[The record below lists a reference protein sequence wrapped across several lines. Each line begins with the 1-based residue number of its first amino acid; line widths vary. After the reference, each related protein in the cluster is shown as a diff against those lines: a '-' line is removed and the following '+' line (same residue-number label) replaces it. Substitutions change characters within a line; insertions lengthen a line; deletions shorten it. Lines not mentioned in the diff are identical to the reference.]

1 MEIDCDALV
10 ERFLLIKNPLYTFN
24 FPISILVAIVVY
36 GVMKAYKLSTNSY
49 ITQILAPLSSLLVSM
64 VLIDM
69 LCRAMIN
76 QDEKDKLNKLCL
88 SYMNDPNKKK
98 KMFSEKALDMYDVQN
113 YDGKVDGFKNVQ
125 DEQYMNEP
133 DLDPLDRE
141 MDTSKHIYDNV
152 TTTFIP
158 NPSLDGMKP
167 EGVGSFPKDDI
178 MCVGDSKSTDCN
190 LCSGSGKNPAK
201 IIAPVPGPQWLPQN
215 AETVQRRL
223 KTNNYTK
230 NRCMGEPNQ
239 F

>member
-133 DLDPLDRE
+133 DLDPLDR
-141 MDTSKHIYDNV
+141 
-152 TTTFIP
+152 
-158 NPSLDGMKP
+158 
-167 EGVGSFPKDDI
+167 
-178 MCVGDSKSTDCN
+178 
-190 LCSGSGKNPAK
+190 
-201 IIAPVPGPQWLPQN
+201 
-215 AETVQRRL
+215 
-223 KTNNYTK
+223 
-230 NRCMGEPNQ
+230 
-239 F
+239 